1 MSDESLEDP
10 SVQAGEQADEEA
22 GEEKCGE
29 SNGGSSCKI
38 YSTSGASATPNCRG
52 KSNPLTKQREAARK
66 EDEDESWREK
76 ASKVCLLF
84 WKDSARSHLQVLG
97 EAQGGGD
104 DG

>member
-22 GEEKCGE
+22 REKKSGKG
-29 SNGGSSCKI
+29 NGGWSCKI
-38 YSTSGASATPNCRG
+38 FFTWSTNCRG
-52 KSNPLTKQREAARK
+52 KSSHLTNQSEAARK

-76 ASKVCLLF
+76 SSKVCLLF
-84 WKDSARSHLQVLG
+84 WKDLARSHLQVLG